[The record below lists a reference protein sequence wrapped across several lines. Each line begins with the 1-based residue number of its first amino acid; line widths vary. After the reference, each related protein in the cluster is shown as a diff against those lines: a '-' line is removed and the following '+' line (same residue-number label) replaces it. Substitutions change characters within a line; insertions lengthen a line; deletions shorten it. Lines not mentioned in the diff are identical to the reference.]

1 MAAIGLR
8 TVAPDDPVR
17 LSLTEFAKRGHDVR
31 ALPKTPRSPI
41 PVSKISLRRGPGGKR
56 SPGVRRVLPWAAVFA
71 AVAGVGAYVVLR
83 SPTKGSVAAVEIVV
97 APASVRVG
105 ERAQLNARAKDAAG
119 EVVGSARIAW
129 SSSDSAVASVS
140 RDGALTGIAAGNATV
155 TAASGENRGS
165 VSIAVQP
172 VEVKAPPA
180 AATVPGGAVAS
191 VELVP
196 ARARIGVNRT
206 LPLRAVVKDAG
217 GNVLRRRVDWATSAA
232 TIVAV
237 APNGVL
243 TGVQPGTANVTAT
256 SDGVRSA
263 PAVVTIMGPAPG
275 PPGVLQ
281 MLVTPWANVTVD
293 GVPRGQRTRGVDT
306 LSAGVPHRLR
316 FEHAGFVTMDTTTTL
331 QPGEQRLLRIQ
342 LTPRNP

>member
-1 MAAIGLR
+1 WPSLDAAVAAIGLR
-8 TVAPDDPVR
+8 TVAPGGPVR
-17 LSLTEFAKRGHDVR
+17 LRLAECARRGHDVR

-155 TAASGENRGS
+155 TAASGEKRGS

-180 AATVPGGAVAS
+180 AATVPGGAAAS
-191 VELVP
+191 IELVP

-237 APNGVL
+237 APTGVL
-243 TGVQPGTANVTAT
+243 TRVQPGTANETAT
-256 SDGVRSA
+256 RDGVR
-263 PAVVTIMGPAPG
+263 
-275 PPGVLQ
+275 
-281 MLVTPWANVTVD
+281 
-293 GVPRGQRTRGVDT
+293 
-306 LSAGVPHRLR
+306 
-316 FEHAGFVTMDTTTTL
+316 
-331 QPGEQRLLRIQ
+331 
-342 LTPRNP
+342 